1 MDKVTEMNAIKG
13 RNVVVVGT
21 QWGDEGKGKLVD
33 WLTESAQGVV
43 RFQGGHNAGHT
54 LVINGVKT
62 ALHLIPSGI
71 MRPGVRC
78 YIGNGVVLSTA
89 KLFEEIEGL
98 ERAGVEVRSRLRI
111 SEACPL
117 ILPFHAALDLAREAA
132 REKSGV
138 ARIGTTG
145 RGIGPA
151 YEDKIARR
159 ALRVQDLR
167 YPERFAAK
175 LRDLLELHNHVLGS
189 YLGSASVD
197 FGATLVPFMAQG
209 RVLFDAVYTQAM
221 QHAELL
227 KPMMADVSR
236 ELNDAYSAGAN
247 LLFEGAQGTFLDI
260 DHGTYPFVTSSNCVA
275 GNAAAGSG
283 VGPSML
289 HYILGITKAYCTRV
303 GGGPFPTELDWDTP
317 GTAGHH
323 MSTVGAEKGVT
334 TGRARRCGWF
344 DAALLKRSAQVNGLS
359 GLCITK
365 LDVLDGL
372 PELQLCTG
380 YRMDGAALD
389 ILPTGAD
396 DIARC
401 TPIYET
407 MLGWSEST
415 VGITEYARLP
425 LAARRYLER
434 IEQVTGVPVHM
445 VSTSPDRDH
454 TIILHHPYSAG

>member
-1 MDKVTEMNAIKG
+1 MNTTQG

-71 MRPGVRC
+71 MRPGVKC
-78 YIGNGVVLSTA
+78 YIGNGVVLSVP
-89 KLFEEIEGL
+89 KLLEEIAGL
-98 ERAGVEVRSRLRI
+98 EKAGVEVRSRLRV

-117 ILPFHAALDLAREAA
+117 ILPYHVALDVAREAA
-132 REKSGV
+132 KEKSGTEK
-138 ARIGTTG
+138 IGTTG
-145 RGIGPA
+145 RGIGPT
-151 YEDKIARR
+151 YEDKVARR
-159 ALRVQDLR
+159 ALRVQDLK

-175 LRDLLELHNHVLGS
+175 LRDNLALHNDVLVNH
-189 YLGSASVD
+189 LHAQAVD
-197 FGATLVPFMAQG
+197 FDTVFNEAMAY
-209 RVLFDAVYTQAM
+209 AK
-221 QHAELL
+221 ELA
-227 KPMMADVSR
+227 PMVADVSS
-236 ELNDAYSAGAN
+236 ELNEAHKAGAN
-247 LLFEGAQGTFLDI
+247 LLFEGAQGTLLDV

-283 VGPSML
+283 VGPGML
-289 HYILGITKAYCTRV
+289 HYVLGITKAYCTRV
-303 GGGPFPTELDWDTP
+303 GGGPFPTELEWEKPGTP
-317 GTAGHH
+317 GYH

-334 TGRARRCGWF
+334 TGRSRRCGWF

-372 PELQLCTG
+372 SELKLCTG
-380 YRMDGAALD
+380 YRLDGETVD
-389 ILPTGAD
+389 ILPMGAD
-396 DIARC
+396 EIARC
-401 TPIYET
+401 EPIYET
-407 MLGWSEST
+407 IEGWSEST
-415 VGITEYARLP
+415 VGVTQFDKLPTNARL
-425 LAARRYLER
+425 YLQR
-434 IEQVTGVPVHM
+434 IEQVTGVPIHM

-454 TIILHHPYSAG
+454 TILMHHPFLP